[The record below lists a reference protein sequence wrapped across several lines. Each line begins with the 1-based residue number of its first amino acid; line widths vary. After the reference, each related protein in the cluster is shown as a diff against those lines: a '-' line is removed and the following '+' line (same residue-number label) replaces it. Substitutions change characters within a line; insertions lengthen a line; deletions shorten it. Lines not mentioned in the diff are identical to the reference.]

1 MLSSGLQIPN
11 SYFNEDKWAN
21 TGLNPLNSAEPS
33 LQKVAFLPLLSVGV
47 SLPSPEKPE
56 MANPEVVALQETD
69 DLFLD
74 LPSCILIASRPTA
87 RLNSQQ
93 AQRVMYRTDDP

>member
-1 MLSSGLQIPN
+1 MVSSGLQIP
-11 SYFNEDKWAN
+11 SSHFNEDKWAN
-21 TGLNPLNSAEPS
+21 TDLNLLNSTEPS
-33 LQKVAFLPLLSVGV
+33 LQKRAFLPLLSMGL

-56 MANPEVVALQETD
+56 MANPEVGLQETD

-74 LPSCILIASRPTA
+74 LPSCILTASRPTT
-87 RLNSQQ
+87 RLNPWQ